1 MTNAGTFGMTTGP
14 YIPPEHAQYG
24 LLPRKTAEGGEVF
37 SFPAELSSVEDLIRE
52 KEGDAEDEGHGKKV
66 RLVRHDFGSYS
77 EFFENLAEYADKY
90 RLEDPELADIVDW
103 LGEATKRMNVKENWS
118 IVRYVGHQ
126 HDDDPLVET
135 HGLTRGRC
143 YYWPC
148 SEEFPVYEGAIDNE
162 EFSSYLYP
170 CDPGSWEIVEDPTG
184 MAARALAGENDSV
197 EQWKMELAAQEG
209 SMEAWALENG
219 LSAKMTLRTSVF
231 DDSKDEGWRDSKTDP
246 VEIPCPGCG
255 KEFVHHAWT
264 LVNAR
269 RDPELAE
276 RLMAGKL
283 FEFTCPHCGYA
294 ASLVNPCLYL
304 DPDNRAC
311 VYLVVSED
319 MAEGVIG
326 MFDGFEEDDGTG
338 GINGSKRRIVWDRH
352 ELRGKAIAIAN
363 GLDDRAVELVKFAV
377 NGSAKMGGHAPM
389 DAECITNLI
398 GMEGE
403 DLLFH
408 IEIGDSEVSAVA
420 PRGGYE
426 LFADAITRSSLRDD
440 EPYFVDRE
448 WAGHATEVIDAEGVM
463 D

>member
-1 MTNAGTFGMTTGP
+1 MIELSCPSQGTGLEAFGF
-14 YIPPEHAQYG
+14 G
-24 LLPRKTAEGGEVF
+24 LILPRPPNPVESLFRISLYSPSKGTAWKNLSYPTGVKFKTKRSVSSA
-37 SFPAELSSVEDLIRE
+37 FPSDLI
-52 KEGDAEDEGHGKKV
+52 KLTILWSASSQLIHLKPSGLQS
-66 RLVRHDFGSYS
+66 RLV
-77 EFFENLAEYADKY
+77 
-90 RLEDPELADIVDW
+90 
-103 LGEATKRMNVKENWS
+103 
-118 IVRYVGHQ
+118 
-126 HDDDPLVET
+126 
-135 HGLTRGRC
+135 
-143 YYWPC
+143 
-148 SEEFPVYEGAIDNE
+148 
-162 EFSSYLYP
+162 
-170 CDPGSWEIVEDPTG
+170 
-184 MAARALAGENDSV
+184 
-197 EQWKMELAAQEG
+197 
-209 SMEAWALENG
+209 
-219 LSAKMTLRTSVF
+219 
-231 DDSKDEGWRDSKTDP
+231 
-246 VEIPCPGCG
+246 
-255 KEFVHHAWT
+255 
-264 LVNAR
+264 
-269 RDPELAE
+269 
-276 RLMAGKL
+276 MAGKL
-283 FEFTCPHCGYA
+283 FEFTCPHCGYT

>member
-1 MTNAGTFGMTTGP
+1 
-14 YIPPEHAQYG
+14 
-24 LLPRKTAEGGEVF
+24 
-37 SFPAELSSVEDLIRE
+37 
-52 KEGDAEDEGHGKKV
+52 
-66 RLVRHDFGSYS
+66 
-77 EFFENLAEYADKY
+77 
-90 RLEDPELADIVDW
+90 
-103 LGEATKRMNVKENWS
+103 
-118 IVRYVGHQ
+118 
-126 HDDDPLVET
+126 
-135 HGLTRGRC
+135 
-143 YYWPC
+143 
-148 SEEFPVYEGAIDNE
+148 
-162 EFSSYLYP
+162 
-170 CDPGSWEIVEDPTG
+170 
-184 MAARALAGENDSV
+184 MAARALAGENRSV
-197 EQWKMELAAQEG
+197 EQWKMELVAEEG

-219 LSAKMTLRTSVF
+219 ISAKRTLRTSVF
-231 DDSKDEGWRDSKTDP
+231 DDSKDEGWRDSEADP
-246 VEIPCPGCG
+246 FEIPCPGCG
-255 KEFVHHAWT
+255 RKFTHHAWT

-276 RLMAGKL
+276 RLMDGTL
-283 FEFTCPHCGYA
+283 FEFTCPHCGYT

-311 VYLVVSED
+311 FYLVVNEG

-408 IEIGDSEVSAVA
+408 IEIGDSEMSAVA

-426 LFADAITRSSLRDD
+426 LFADAIMRSSLRDD

-448 WAGHATEVIDAEGVM
+448 WAHHATEVLDAEGVM